1 MRLMIKMEN
10 SLYFEDFQ
18 IGETFES
25 PSRSVTETDI
35 VNFASLSGD
44 YNLIHTDIEF
54 AKNSMFGER
63 IAHGILGMSISS
75 GLFTRTDLNRRMT
88 KTLIALMGIESWKF
102 LSPIKIGDTIHL
114 QIEIVEKKETSKP
127 NRGIV
132 SFKRK
137 VVNQNG
143 VIVQEGITPMMIYRK
158 ME

>member
-1 MRLMIKMEN
+1 MEN